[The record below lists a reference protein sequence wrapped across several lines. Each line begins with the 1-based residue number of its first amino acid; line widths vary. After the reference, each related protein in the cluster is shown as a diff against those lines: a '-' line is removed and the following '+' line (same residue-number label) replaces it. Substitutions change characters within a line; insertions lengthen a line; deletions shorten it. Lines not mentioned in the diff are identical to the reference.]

1 LRFVSA
7 TDAHPMPDTPPLA
20 SLLDQWTRGGQMDRF
35 RVYAHLRDGPA
46 AAAAIEHSFRD
57 HLNDKLPVARVR
69 AAEAVLIVY
78 GDEPAARD
86 ALVGALR
93 TGEPSAAA
101 SAAVLVRRLSAPYA
115 APVLVELALHAEKT
129 YHGQT
134 PEFVRWAGETAARAG
149 TGFRELLNHT
159 DAERESELLVGLAVA
174 APSVEHP
181 LCDLE
186 PDLRARLFHT
196 GPGYAAGAALWRV
209 SWRVNRDWLNTL
221 NPDSPRLAGNADL
234 LNLLVDVVCEH
245 LGRRPEF
252 VPLAR
257 ALLVRLA
264 AEAPDAV
271 PPALARVER
280 LGTRGWAVLLPLLGE
295 PAAGADARAHLFRA
309 AARAPVR
316 ALAQHHSQALVAERL
331 TQVGNKPAV
340 PNELLAAA
348 CELLAALGPAAGFAL
363 PQLLDLAAVQPY
375 SVPHTVAAVRALA
388 PGYPLARAAV
398 ARALSR
404 VRGQKGYD
412 AGAFRLLAQALAEID
427 FDAGPALANDPSIDS
442 RVPDALLQHE
452 AWANAP
458 PGARAKHARYVAHL
472 LAAPRAETRVLAAEL
487 LRHYPDHLPA
497 VWPALV
503 AALAGSDE
511 RAALAVLPLFRHLAP
526 VADEVEPELLH
537 LFDEPSVVRAARAAI
552 ALWRLGRF
560 AVIAP
565 HLRRELSGAPDDSR
579 GWDLLTA
586 LANRAD
592 QSHGVLHAIEAAL
605 AGAPDETRERVR
617 ALLYPPESLEEAA
630 LSACVNEGAAP
641 GARVSWQA
649 LFRAAGTEPECAFL
663 ALALMCAF
671 GAEGTAPVKIL
682 LIKHQRAVAFN
693 YLAESKLIVERC
705 MDRLLAGA
713 SADERRERVREFC
726 GDAPQPPQALLAL
739 LNSKV
744 NWFRWAGLE
753 LLDAWGAPELV
764 PGLIADRL
772 WDRCPRVRS
781 RALRMQ

>member
-1 LRFVSA
+1 
-7 TDAHPMPDTPPLA
+7 MPDTPPLA
-20 SLLDQWTRGGQMDRF
+20 SLLDQWTRGTQAERF
-35 RVYAHLRDGPA
+35 EVYALLNADPA
-46 AAAAIEHSFRD
+46 AAGAIEHALRD
-57 HLNDKLPVARVR
+57 HLNDKLPLARVR

-78 GDEPAARD
+78 RDELAARD

-101 SAAVLVRRLSAPYA
+101 SAAVLVRRLSAPFA
-115 APVLVELALHAEKT
+115 APVLVELALHAEQT
-129 YHGQT
+129 YHEQT

-159 DAERESELLVGLAVA
+159 DAERESELLIGLAVA
-174 APSVEHP
+174 APSAEHA

-186 PDLRARLFHT
+186 PDLKLRLFHT

-209 SWRVNRDWLNTL
+209 SWRVNRDWLATL

-271 PPALARVER
+271 PDALARVER
-280 LGTRGWAVLLPLLGE
+280 LGTRGWAVLLPMLGD
-295 PAAGADARAHLFRA
+295 PAAGADARARLFRA

-316 ALAQHHSQALVAERL
+316 ALAQHHSQAVIAACLAPPVLNTAAL
-331 TQVGNKPAV
+331 YD
-340 PNELLAAA
+340 LLAAA

-363 PQLLDLAAVQPY
+363 PQLLDLAAYQPRT
-375 SVPHTVAAVRALA
+375 VPHTEVAIRALA

-404 VRGQKGYD
+404 VRGQKGFD
-412 AGAFRLLAQALAEID
+412 SGAFGLLARALAELD
-427 FDAGPALANDPSIDS
+427 LDAGPALANDPSIDS
-442 RVPDALLQHE
+442 RVPDALLRHD
-452 AWANAP
+452 AWAGAP
-458 PGARAKHARYVAHL
+458 PEMRANHARHLAHL
-472 LAAPRAETRVLAAEL
+472 LASPRAETRVLAAEL
-487 LRHYPDHLPA
+487 LCHYPDQLHG

-503 AALAGSDE
+503 AALAGGDE
-511 RAALAVLPLFRHLAP
+511 RAARAVLPLFRHLAP
-526 VADEVEPELLH
+526 VADAVEPELVH
-537 LFDEPSVVRAARAAI
+537 LFDEPSVIRAARATI

-560 AVIAP
+560 AAVSAQ
-565 HLRRELSGAPDDSR
+565 LGELIRAPDVSR
-579 GWDLLTA
+579 GWDLLAA
-586 LANRAD
+586 LADRVGHA
-592 QSHGVLHAIEAAL
+592 HGVLHALETAL
-605 AGAPDETRERVR
+605 AGAPAEIVSRLR

-630 LSACVNEGAAP
+630 ISACVNAEAAP
-641 GARVSWQA
+641 GARVNWQA
-649 LFRAAGTEPECAFL
+649 LFRAAGADPEAGFL
-663 ALALMCAF
+663 ALALMCAH
-671 GAEGTAPVKIL
+671 GAEGATAMKIT
-682 LIKHQRAVAFN
+682 LIKHQRAVAFV

-705 MDRLLAGA
+705 TDRLLAGA

-726 GDAPQPPQALLAL
+726 GNAPQPPEPLLAL
-739 LNSKV
+739 LKSEV
-744 NWFRWAGLE
+744 SWFRWAGLE

-772 WDRCPRVRS
+772 WDRCPRVRA